1 MPSTSNTYLCFST
14 DENWTIDSEDELSP
28 AISRFSNWIKPSIVI
43 KKPTNRINLDQKDS
57 KWDENTNYDS
67 SASESDEENQGITE
81 EQSKMSERDYMLL
94 TQKVFYLVQE
104 TKNSKHKGFLSP
116 ILLRNKMYEF
126 LSARSLPSTD
136 DLLFEE
142 CDFAISPQIRSY
154 PDTMKR
160 KKFISE
166 SLRVKRTKSYL
177 AKSNQA
183 FTSLFDYLT
192 QMNW

>member
-1 MPSTSNTYLCFST
+1 
-14 DENWTIDSEDELSP
+14 
-28 AISRFSNWIKPSIVI
+28 
-43 KKPTNRINLDQKDS
+43 
-57 KWDENTNYDS
+57 
-67 SASESDEENQGITE
+67 
-81 EQSKMSERDYMLL
+81 MSERDYMLL

-177 AKSNQA
+177 AKNNQA
-183 FTSLFDYLT
+183 FTSLFDYLS
-192 QMNW
+192 QMN